1 MVVIV
6 ELVLAKSD
14 DAHALFP
21 FTCAVM
27 SDYVRHYSL
36 PVAPILTSA
45 KVQNSSEINLVYVL

>member
-45 KVQNSSEINLVYVL
+45 KQLGNKSSIRVVK